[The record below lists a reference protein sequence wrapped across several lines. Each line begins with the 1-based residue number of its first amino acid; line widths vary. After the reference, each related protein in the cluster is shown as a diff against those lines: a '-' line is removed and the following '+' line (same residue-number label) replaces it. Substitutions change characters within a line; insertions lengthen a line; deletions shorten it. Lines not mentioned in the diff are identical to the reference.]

1 MQPKDRRVDANLAGG
16 GNIVLLVVQEQQS
29 GRQVCRLVCFAFF
42 TFLVAIIGAL
52 IVAGRLFGLSK
63 APQSP
68 SCYTPHPLRTVALWI
83 ARTALRDC
91 RLYPQHYC

>member
-68 SCYTPHPLRTVALWI
+68 SCHICIHFSALLLRMTY
-83 ARTALRDC
+83 RTCFHRND
-91 RLYPQHYC
+91 